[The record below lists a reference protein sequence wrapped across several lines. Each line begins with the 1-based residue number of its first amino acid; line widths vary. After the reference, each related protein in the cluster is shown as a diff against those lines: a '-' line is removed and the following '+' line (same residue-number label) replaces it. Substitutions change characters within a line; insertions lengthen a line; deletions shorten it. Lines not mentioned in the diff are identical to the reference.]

1 MAFLAGALAGVLC
14 VSTSFWTG
22 PVSSSLGGANLSLV
36 AGLVVSAVVYG
47 ASGRTRRRAVTPAPG
62 V

>member
-1 MAFLAGALAGVLC
+1 

-47 ASGRTRRRAVTPAPG
+47 GLGRARRRAVTREPG
-62 V
+62 A